1 MTGAGRDILSCP
13 TELACVCVCARAR
26 ACVCCA
32 PALSICRAGRKAEMR
47 QTVKRLKSL
56 NRDLARALDE
66 EANCSDTRP
75 DGAAFHPDFGK
86 AEAGEEVEAGAGE
99 ELGDGEEAGAEH
111 QGDTTTTKEMKEF
124 EAVEAV
130 LARLG
135 TNVSHASACL
145 RSARIE
151 YRPVCWPAS
160 AACRWQ
166 VSLSLARARASA
178 NFLSVRVHGA
188 M

>member
-1 MTGAGRDILSCP
+1 
-13 TELACVCVCARAR
+13 
-26 ACVCCA
+26 
-32 PALSICRAGRKAEMR
+32 MR

-111 QGDTTTTKEMKEF
+111 TTTTKEMKEF

-166 VSLSLARARASA
+166 VSLSLSRARASA